1 MCGKEDWMN
10 TLFFGIKSALGD
22 AKKHVGD
29 KLTPTERAHTAAIM
43 GIYKTLNHIIFGEP
57 YLFPL

>member
-1 MCGKEDWMN
+1 MN